1 MRSGV
6 YVTVEA
12 RAFVCLQSVHP
23 PVCPIDR
30 QQWRLAAGLLLSA
43 VVAGDQSIA
52 ARRRPAGAG
61 TQQQMPVDNRRG
73 RLNTDLLKLHY
84 ATVVCKFH
92 IGCTNRQTRI
102 TLLPVNFR

>member
-43 VVAGDQSIA
+43 LVAGDINRLLHGAVQQALALSSKCRLITD
-52 ARRRPAGAG
+52 AGG
-61 TQQQMPVDNRRG
+61 
-73 RLNTDLLKLHY
+73 
-84 ATVVCKFH
+84 
-92 IGCTNRQTRI
+92 
-102 TLLPVNFR
+102 

>member
-12 RAFVCLQSVHP
+12 RAFVCLQ

-43 VVAGDQSIA
+43 LVAGDIN
-52 ARRRPAGAG
+52 RLLHGAV
-61 TQQQMPVDNRRG
+61 QQALALSPSMRS
-73 RLNTDLLKLHY
+73 LSS
-84 ATVVCKFH
+84 
-92 IGCTNRQTRI
+92 
-102 TLLPVNFR
+102 

>member
-1 MRSGV
+1 MRIGV

-43 VVAGDQSIA
+43 VVAGDINRLLHGAVQQALALSSKCRYSVALITD
-52 ARRRPAGAG
+52 AG
-61 TQQQMPVDNRRG
+61 D
-73 RLNTDLLKLHY
+73 
-84 ATVVCKFH
+84 
-92 IGCTNRQTRI
+92 
-102 TLLPVNFR
+102 